1 MWGIGKDA
9 EVRCTNSQ
17 CRVVNR
23 VRSYA
28 LGDAQKCA
36 KCGEP
41 LPERLPA
48 RAVRL
53 VYRFPSL
60 LIAFG
65 ALVIVVGF
73 SFLDRYVPSMGVIW
87 NAING
92 KVDGTPYHWIFAVG
106 ASLLAVGAIL
116 AASKKR

>member
-1 MWGIGKDA
+1 MCA
-9 EVRCTNSQ
+9 NLA
-17 CRVVNR
+17 CRAVNR

-28 LGDAQKCA
+28 FSEVPKCA

-41 LPERLPA
+41 LPEGLPV
-48 RAVRL
+48 RAVRF

-60 LIAFG
+60 LIALG

-73 SFLDRYVPSMGVIW
+73 SFLDRYAPGMGVIW

-92 KVDGTPYHWIFAVG
+92 KVDGAPYHWIFAIG
-106 ASLLAVGAIL
+106 AALVAVGAIL
-116 AASKKR
+116 AASRKR